1 MAHEPRPP
9 ASAGAT
15 VVVPRSLL
23 IALGAGLGMALWAVA
38 FLLGRETAPHARSVT
53 ASAATG
59 NDKDGPTSPGLEPS
73 HVASLAPASAEP
85 ETQAR
90 ESPTPYAAVS
100 TSPGNPTT
108 RAAVDP
114 NLRAAVTRYFSE
126 LDAIEAVAK
135 TWSDPQQLAMEIVQQ
150 SATGDSHGLDT
161 LVATQRQARERLR
174 AVAVPDVCREHHALV
189 SALMDE
195 AIAMLNRLRQAVT
208 SGDLDALQAITSS
221 AHELEAQT
229 KRLDALASSLKQRYV
244 SAG

>member
-1 MAHEPRPP
+1 MAHEARPP

-23 IALGAGLGMALWAVA
+23 IALGAGLGMALLALA
-38 FLLGRETAPHARSVT
+38 FLLGRETAPRAKSVA
-53 ASAATG
+53 ASRATG
-59 NDKDGPTSPGLEPS
+59 NDKDAPTSPALEPS
-73 HVASLAPASAEP
+73 HVASLAPPSAEP

-90 ESPTPYAAVS
+90 ESSTPYAATS
-100 TSPGNPTT
+100 SPGTPTT

-150 SATGDSHGLDT
+150 SATGDSHGLDN
-161 LVATQRQARERLR
+161 LVVTQRQARERLR
-174 AVAVPDVCREHHALV
+174 AVVVPDVCREHHALV
-189 SALMDE
+189 AALMDE

-208 SGDLDALQAITSS
+208 AGDLDALQAITSS